1 MTEDPSI
8 TFWFDASCP
17 FTWRTSRW
25 IRDVAARQ
33 GRSLQWQPMS
43 LAILNEGKEIP
54 EQYRQS
60 HTHSRRAA
68 RLLIA
73 TGQRHGQAAVER
85 LYTAIGVRRH
95 DKGEPWST
103 ELLTGALSDA
113 DLPADLIAAA
123 DDTALEEPLRESH
136 DAGQAR
142 VGTESGSPILAIGD
156 DRGFFGPVVVPI
168 PEGEDADRLFEAVR
182 LLAAVPQF
190 SELKGSRNPF

>member
-85 LYTAIGVRRH
+85 LYTAIGETHSPVQPERRRSVVAH
-95 DKGEPWST
+95 AQSRRRAPPPRGS
-103 ELLTGALSDA
+103 G
-113 DLPADLIAAA
+113 PA
-123 DDTALEEPLRESH
+123 P
-136 DAGQAR
+136 G
-142 VGTESGSPILAIGD
+142 
-156 DRGFFGPVVVPI
+156 
-168 PEGEDADRLFEAVR
+168 
-182 LLAAVPQF
+182 
-190 SELKGSRNPF
+190 